1 MNPVT
6 GATPG
11 FKPAALFVFHPGG
24 GRTRVALTS
33 LPFRI
38 GRQSDN
44 DLVLRDNR
52 ISRNHAV
59 IEADGE
65 GYCIRDLASRLGV
78 YVNGTRIAHQRLLN
92 ADQVHFG
99 PEDSYRLVFT
109 FEEEEIQR
117 LLAQVLPHNREDASR
132 APALAQLGALVEVA
146 RAVETSLTSDDVLSA
161 VVDAALRITRT
172 ERGFLLLASDDTL
185 DVRVARDTH
194 GQPLSG
200 DELRVPRSLIHR
212 ALRNRR
218 EFLSMDLTSASPLA
232 AAECTVADLEL
243 RGVVAVPLVRARS
256 AATAAP
262 RSEDSWRSETVGVL
276 YLDSR
281 AGAAD
286 LSWGNRE
293 LLETLALEASTIIEN
308 ARLLEENRARQRME
322 EELRIARQIQQSLLP
337 RHLPQTGWLRAA
349 GATVPSYQVGGDY
362 FDVRPAGPDAWSL
375 IVVDVSGKGASS
387 ALLASLIQGA
397 FLGEPA
403 ESEHMASMPE
413 RLNAFLCERTAGEKF
428 ATLFYCRVARDGTMH
443 WINAGHCAPLVLGPD
458 ASLTSLDSTSLPI
471 GMIEDAE
478 YVVSKTRLAP
488 GSKILI
494 YSDGVSEAL
503 NQAEEYFTER
513 RVRECLRESAKQP
526 CAGVLT
532 ALSQAV
538 AEFSAGTV
546 QADDITILAVDFQ
559 PD

>member
-1 MNPVT
+1 MNSP
-6 GATPG
+6 ARARPG
-11 FKPAALFVFHPGG
+11 FRPAAVFVFSPGG
-24 GRTRVALTS
+24 SRTRVALTS

-38 GRQSDN
+38 GRQQDN

-59 IEADGE
+59 IDADGSE
-65 GYCIRDLASRLGV
+65 YFIQDLSSRLGV
-78 YVNGTRIAHQRLLN
+78 YVNGARITRQRLLN
-92 ADQVHFG
+92 ADQIHFG

-109 FEEEEIQR
+109 FEEDEVER
-117 LLAQVLPHNREDASR
+117 LLGNLLAPR
-132 APALAQLGALVEVA
+132 AEAATEAPGLSKLSALVEVA

-172 ERGFLLLASDDTL
+172 ERGFLLLAANDTL
-185 DVRVARDTH
+185 EVRVARDNR

-200 DELRVPRSLIHR
+200 DDLRVPRSMLHR

-218 EFLSMDLTSASPLA
+218 EFLSMDLTSESTLIE
-232 AAECTVADLEL
+232 AERTVADLEL
-243 RGVVAVPLVRARS
+243 RGVVSVPLVR
-256 AATAAP
+256 P
-262 RSEDSWRSETVGVL
+262 RSEATAQAAHESWQRNTVGVL

-293 LLETLALEASTIIEN
+293 LLETLALEASAIIEN
-308 ARLLEENRARQRME
+308 ARLLEESRARERLE

-337 RHLPQTGWLRAA
+337 RHLPQQGWLRAA
-349 GATVPSYQVGGDY
+349 GTTVPSYQVGGDY
-362 FDVRPAGPDAWSL
+362 FDVRPSGEDAWSL
-375 IVVDVSGKGASS
+375 IVADVSGKGASS

-403 ESEHMASMPE
+403 EGEKMASMPQ
-413 RLNAFLCERTAGEKF
+413 RLNAFLCERTEGEKF
-428 ATLFYCRVARDGTMH
+428 ATLFCCRVARDGTMH
-443 WINAGHCAPLVLGPD
+443 WINAGHCTPLVLACDG
-458 ASLTSLDSTSLPI
+458 ALTALEATGVPI
-471 GMIEDAE
+471 GVLEEAE
-478 YVVSKTRLAP
+478 YTVSVTQLEP

-503 NQAEEYFTER
+503 NQDGEYFTER
-513 RVRECLRESAKQP
+513 RVRACLREHARESCQEI
-526 CAGVLT
+526 LN
-532 ALSQAV
+532 ALREAV
-538 AEFSAGTV
+538 ANFSTGSV
-546 QADDITILAVDFQ
+546 QSDDMTILVVDYQ

>member
-1 MNPVT
+1 MNPAR

-11 FKPAALFVFHPGG
+11 FTPAALFVFHPGG

-65 GYCIRDLASRLGV
+65 SYCVRDLSSRLGV
-78 YVNGTRIAHQRLLN
+78 YVNGTRIDRQRLLN

-185 DVRVARDTH
+185 DVRVARDTR

-218 EFLSMDLTSASPLA
+218 EFLSMDLTSPSPQS

-256 AATAAP
+256 AATAAT
-262 RSEDSWRSETVGVL
+262 RSEDSWRNETVGVL

-362 FDVRPAGPDAWSL
+362 FDVRTAGPDAWSL

-413 RLNAFLCERTAGEKF
+413 RLNAFLCERTEGEKF
-428 ATLFYCRVARDGTMH
+428 ATLFYCRVAREGTMH
-443 WINAGHCAPLVLGPD
+443 WINAGHCPPLVLGPD

-503 NQAEEYFTER
+503 NQDGEYFTER
-513 RVRECLRESAKQP
+513 RVRGCLRESAGQP
-526 CAGVLT
+526 CTGVLT

-538 AEFSAGTV
+538 ADFSAGTV
-546 QADDITILAVDFQ
+546 QADDITILAVEFQ

>member
-1 MNPVT
+1 MT
-6 GATPG
+6 SARCAGAGP
-11 FKPAALFVFHPGG
+11 KPAALFVFSPGG
-24 GRTRVALTS
+24 SRTRVALAS

-38 GRQSDN
+38 GRQPDN

-59 IEADGE
+59 IDADQDA
-65 GYCIRDLASRLGV
+65 YYIQDLGSRLGV
-78 YVNGTRIAHQRLLN
+78 YVNGVRIQRQRLLN

-99 PEDSYRLVFT
+99 PDDSYRLVFT
-109 FEEEEIQR
+109 FEEEEVQR
-117 LLAQVLPHNREDASR
+117 LLGHILTPAPEAAAG

-146 RAVETSLTSDDVLSA
+146 RAIETSLTTDDVLAA

-172 ERGFLLLASDDTL
+172 ERGFLLLAANDTL
-185 DVRVARDTH
+185 DVRVARDMR
-194 GQPLSG
+194 GEPLSG
-200 DELRVPRSLIHR
+200 DELRVPKSLIYR

-218 EFLSMDLTSASPLA
+218 EFLSMDLSLESPSAP
-232 AAECTVADLEL
+232 AERTVADLEL
-243 RGVVAVPLVRARS
+243 RGVVCVPLVRARS
-256 AATAAP
+256 AAAP
-262 RSEDSWRSETVGVL
+262 DRGDSWQSETVGVL

-308 ARLLEENRARQRME
+308 ARLLEESRARQRLE
-322 EELRIARQIQQSLLP
+322 EELRIARQIQQGLLP

-349 GATVPSYQVGGDY
+349 GTTVPSYQVGGDY
-362 FDVRPAGPDAWSL
+362 FDVRPAANDAWSL

-403 ESEHMASMPE
+403 ESEKMASMPR
-413 RLNAFLCERTAGEKF
+413 RLNTFLCERTEGEKF
-428 ATLFYCRVARDGTMH
+428 ATLFCCRIARDGRMH
-443 WINAGHCAPLVLGPD
+443 WINAGHCPPLVLAPD
-458 ASLTSLDSTSLPI
+458 ASLTALDSTAIPI
-471 GMIEDAE
+471 GILEDSE
-478 YVVSKTRLAP
+478 YEVSETRLAP

-503 NQAEEYFTER
+503 NQAGEYFTER
-513 RVRECLRESAKQP
+513 RVRECLRSHAQCSCSEIHA
-526 CAGVLT
+526 
-532 ALSQAV
+532 ALAEAV
-538 AEFSAGTV
+538 AGFSAGTV
-546 QADDITILAVDFQ
+546 QNDDITILAVDYQ